1 LLPFSIFCGALGI
14 CTFLF
19 RRRKPFSFLTFPLW
33 ILLFATAN
41 FFSGIQSGHAFP
53 QLAYQRLLSD
63 GKPLREAALWVVLLM
78 IAELVVL
85 VLLILLAKPLN
96 AHYRKKQ
103 EFKAKQEAA
112 RLASQ
117 PEETAAPVLSK
128 RQMRRE
134 EKRKAKEAK
143 KLAKAA
149 GKKGTS
155 GDDVPEPGEERTTVV
170 VPDRASREEALRF
183 PSFMEVPKLD
193 HLKRKNPE
201 VPTED
206 PAPLQDSS
214 PAQGAS
220 NPLGKGVVSLKT
232 LEVIRDEVTRTNPID
247 PPPVAAADVKEKPVP
262 RKTLSG
268 FLQGALEAVG
278 KAPKSQTKDSFRDTP
293 RPSVMGKDSSSKR
306 WRRTSAS
313 TRIWRRWDLRSP
325 NRLRMS
331 QSFRKPRLRHYSN
344 RLLSCLPAN
353 RCSSRPPGRLIFPLP
368 LPKSRPLHRLRWRCV
383 RRSRSSR

>member
-1 LLPFSIFCGALGI
+1 MVFGVVMLGMALVSLTVIGLSLASHLPAFLASALSPVVAALGFGYSSTLALLPFSIFCGALGI

-155 GDDVPEPGEERTTVV
+155 GDDVPEPGKNGPRWSSLTVQAG
-170 VPDRASREEALRF
+170 R
-183 PSFMEVPKLD
+183 
-193 HLKRKNPE
+193 KR
-201 VPTED
+201 
-206 PAPLQDSS
+206 
-214 PAQGAS
+214 
-220 NPLGKGVVSLKT
+220 
-232 LEVIRDEVTRTNPID
+232 
-247 PPPVAAADVKEKPVP
+247 
-262 RKTLSG
+262 
-268 FLQGALEAVG
+268 
-278 KAPKSQTKDSFRDTP
+278 
-293 RPSVMGKDSSSKR
+293 
-306 WRRTSAS
+306 
-313 TRIWRRWDLRSP
+313 
-325 NRLRMS
+325 
-331 QSFRKPRLRHYSN
+331 
-344 RLLSCLPAN
+344 
-353 RCSSRPPGRLIFPLP
+353 
-368 LPKSRPLHRLRWRCV
+368 
-383 RRSRSSR
+383 